1 MAILEGYDAYERY
14 AQGNDGYKRVSQW
27 THSDTV
33 EMKGIPLTKKFWEGN
48 ESDIDNAVA
57 NGEIVVGTILN
68 VLDDYKPIN
77 SQIVVED
84 ILTSETMNPV
94 TGKSICEYV
103 LRVST
108 TSVEEANTY
117 TNSKITEIKGN
128 VSSDMNTLEKLSTAI
143 KSNSGNI
150 NTLSTSLNN
159 KVDKVEG
166 KSLSTCDFTNEE
178 KAKLSSIPSDA
189 EANVQS
195 DWNETDTTSD
205 AFILNKPTSMPASDV
220 QAWAKADEK
229 PSYTATEVGAL
240 PDTTEIPTESTVSSW
255 GFTKNTGTYS
265 KPESGIPKTDLE
277 SSVQTSLGKADTAL
291 QEHQSLEDYVRTDD
305 SRLSDSRP
313 ASDVKAWAKADTKPT
328 YTASEVGALPADTDL
343 SVYALATES
352 GYDLGLTLN
361 SSTYEMTLELKN
373 KAGTVLSTR
382 TIDFPIESMVV
393 NATYTEGVITLTLQN
408 GTTLDVDISAIV
420 GGLVNDSFTIAG
432 IDMKD
437 DITEEELKT
446 ALGVPS
452 SLSELSEDTTH
463 RTVTDEEKSS
473 WNAKQEALSSTQL
486 SNINNSVQSVKIG
499 NTEYKEGNNVVLP
512 EYPTSLPASGGNA
525 DTVNNHHVNADVP
538 ENAEFTDTT
547 YEPATS
553 SNDGLMSSAD
563 KQKLD
568 GIAEGA
574 TANIGTITS
583 IKMNGV
589 TKGTSGEV
597 DLGSVITSHQ
607 DISGKEDTSNKV
619 TSWSNTTSNTKYPS
633 EKLVKDSLDGKANS
647 THTHTKS
654 QITDFPTS
662 LPASDVYSWAKS
674 ATKPSYSAKEVG
686 ALDSTTKISTSID
699 ATTNTLT
706 ASLKT
711 SSGDVITS
719 SSSTLPSETE
729 ITSQDIDRWY
739 SEA

>member
-14 AQGNDGYKRVSQW
+14 AQENDGYKRVSQW

-84 ILTSETMNPV
+84 ILTSETINPV

-117 TNSKITEIKGN
+117 TDSKITEIKGN

-159 KVDKVEG
+159 KVDKVDG
-166 KSLSTCDFTNEE
+166 KGLSTCDFTNEE

-277 SSVQTSLGKADTAL
+277 ASVQTSLGKADTAL
-291 QEHQSLEDYVRTDD
+291 QEHQSLEDYVRTND
-305 SRLSDSRP
+305 SRLSDARP

-352 GYDLGLTLN
+352 GYDLGLSLN

-373 KAGTVLSTR
+373 KAGTVLSTK

-437 DITEEELKT
+437 DITSEELKT

-463 RTVTDEEKSS
+463 RTVTDAEKSS
-473 WNAKQEALSSTQL
+473 WNAKQESLSSTQL

-512 EYPTSLPASGGNA
+512 AYPTSLPASGGNA

-563 KQKLD
+563 KSKLD

-574 TANIGTITS
+574 TANVGTITS

-589 TKGTSGEV
+589 SKGTSGEV

-619 TSWSNTTSNTKYPS
+619 TDWSNTTSNTKYPS

-686 ALDSTTKISTSID
+686 ALASTTKISTSID
-699 ATTNTLT
+699 VTTNTLT